1 MKKKPLPPYKEPKE
15 KRIGMEIRSLGNLT
29 MRLMDKKSH
38 KEKIDD
44 ATGTNGWILCFL
56 SEAEE
61 EGRDIFQR
69 DIEKKFCVTRSTVS
83 KVLTLMEQKGMIE
96 RLNVHGDARLRKIVM
111 TEKARELNKLMREDV
126 IMLENVLQKNLTPD
140 EINTFYYLSDK
151 IKASLTEA
159 LDI

>member
-1 MKKKPLPPYKEPKE
+1 MKIKQLPPYKEPKE

-56 SEAEE
+56 AEAEA
-61 EGRDIFQR
+61 EGRDIYQR

-126 IMLENVLQKNLTPD
+126 MMLESILQKNLTPE
-140 EINTFYYLSDK
+140 EIDAFYYLSDK
-151 IKASLTEA
+151 IKANLTEA